1 MTYQALILGAGLSS
15 NTGEIQYKK
24 SQFLADGNKSLLEIS
39 SSSYQS
45 ALKIVVAL
53 NPEDYKHFSNVHLN
67 PIIQLIDILH
77 PTQGALATAGM
88 CLDALIDDTP
98 IIVSAIDGV
107 CSKQIDPFF
116 NSMLESGSEGGVIVF
131 PSNNVNY
138 CYVRVNRDS
147 PIEFAEK
154 RKIGQLATAGIYF
167 FKNKEI
173 LESSIL
179 WAILNQIKHND
190 MYYFSSVMNKLVFE
204 NKKIKL
210 FKIMEEEYLRFA
222 TKEEAL
228 VSRKRLI
235 GDFNG

>member
-1 MTYQALILGAGLSS
+1 MNYQALILGAGSS
-15 NTGEIQYKK
+15 LGAGEIQFQK
-24 SQFLADGNKSLLEIS
+24 SQFLADGSKSLLEVS
-39 SSSYQS
+39 SSSYHS
-45 ALKIVVAL
+45 ALKIVLAL
-53 NPEDYKHFSNVHLN
+53 NPADFEYFSDMRLN
-67 PIIQLIDILH
+67 PNIELKEILY

-88 CLDALIDDTP
+88 CLDTLLDDIP

-107 CSKQIDPFF
+107 CLKQIDPFF
-116 NSMLESGSEGGVIVF
+116 NSMLESESEGGVIVF

-138 CYVRVNRDS
+138 CYVRVHKDL

-167 FKNKEI
+167 FKNKKI

-210 FKIMEEEYLRFA
+210 FEIMEEEYLRFS

-228 VSRKRLI
+228 VSRKRLM
-235 GDFNG
+235 GDING